1 MKNWVLAATMICGA
15 SVFTSCSES
24 SDNPAPENAKN
35 RKEFIK
41 HTRENLKDIAENL
54 NFHSWDLANGM
65 NQYFNTTEL
74 PFHDEGRWLRL
85 RRRGGR

>member
-1 MKNWVLAATMICGA
+1 MKKMMHLVLAATLICGA

-41 HTRENLKDIAENL
+41 RSGECEEPQGVYQAHPREPEG
-54 NFHSWDLANGM
+54 FGREP
-65 NQYFNTTEL
+65 EL
-74 PFHDEGRWLRL
+74 RFVELCQQR
-85 RRRGGR
+85 

>member
-1 MKNWVLAATMICGA
+1 MKKMMHLVLAATLICGA

-41 HTRENLKDIAENL
+41 
-54 NFHSWDLANGM
+54 S
-65 NQYFNTTEL
+65 TTA
-74 PFHDEGRWLRL
+74 LR
-85 RRRGGR
+85 

>member
-1 MKNWVLAATMICGA
+1 MKKMMHLVLAATLICGA

-41 HTRENLKDIAENL
+41 
-54 NFHSWDLANGM
+54 
-65 NQYFNTTEL
+65 
-74 PFHDEGRWLRL
+74 LRT
-85 RRRGGR
+85 